1 MHSGCSQGEAA
12 PDPSGSDRSD
22 ANTHGNA
29 AGRQREGWRRTQQ
42 PTLNLQG
49 KTKPPPSS
57 KSTLALPGS
66 QSHPQQYSREPHP
79 AALQAINS
87 NIRIKKEVPDRARF
101 SDRQAGSQQHKHTEH
116 GQTSALPPP
125 PPHPCF
131 LFIPIFS
138 FFFSSH
144 PLWLL
149 SEGDLHRFTHGV
161 FVSFLWI
168 QLKLCSFLPRSN
180 PTRVGTGAGSA
191 SSSMA
196 KASWGGMDAQGKQG
210 MDPTTNTLC
219 AAQKPHG

>member
-1 MHSGCSQGEAA
+1 MPDPCHPGTTGSCCGLQGSWLCSAPQHFTAALLPLHPRGMHSRYQEKLLLIHQGQTEVMQ
-12 PDPSGSDRSD
+12 
-22 ANTHGNA
+22 TQGNA

-49 KTKPPPSS
+49 KTKSPPSS

-66 QSHPQQYSREPHP
+66 QSHPQQYSREPHS

-144 PLWLL
+144 SLWLL
-149 SEGDLHRFTHGV
+149 SEGDLHHFAHGV
-161 FVSFLWI
+161 FVSSL
-168 QLKLCSFLPRSN
+168 
-180 PTRVGTGAGSA
+180 
-191 SSSMA
+191 
-196 KASWGGMDAQGKQG
+196 
-210 MDPTTNTLC
+210 
-219 AAQKPHG
+219 